1 MTTTN
6 AYYFQHLFDSFLYL
20 YGWWRILVPTQVDDH
35 PGDVPQEGDGNL
47 GVDEGEKGLN
57 YSQLYDVVSQ
67 VGTVA
72 YYVA

>member
-1 MTTTN
+1 MLISFNTSLT
-6 AYYFQHLFDSFLYL
+6 LFIYL
-20 YGWWRILVPTQVDDH
+20 YGWRRILVPTQVDDY